1 MIFLNCKLFFLKNVF
16 HLFLFHTF
24 AASNEPSIMEEK
36 LFNKNYLCLCAANFL
51 FFFSFY
57 LLLPV
62 LPFFIIEKYQAGTA
76 MIGTVISCYTL
87 ATLVVRP
94 FSGYMMDTFKRKP
107 LYLSALSLFTAVF
120 VGYPF
125 AATITI
131 LIMVRIAHGLAFGLT
146 SVGGNT
152 LVIDVVPSQHRG
164 EGIGYFG
171 VANNIAMAVG
181 PMVGLFVYEHFSY
194 NAIFLGC
201 MGCSLLAAVFASQI
215 KHRVRP
221 PVKRPPISLD
231 RFILIK
237 GLLAGVSF
245 MLLAFAYGQISNYI
259 ALYAKEMNLSI
270 SSGLF
275 FTVYA
280 IGLIASRLFSGKMV
294 DRGKV
299 TQTIALGLGITV
311 VALFGLGM
319 CHHFNRL
326 GSEVTAIAFLVV
338 ALTCGLGFG
347 AAFPAFNALFINLGT
362 NAQRGTATSTYLTTW
377 DLGLGIGIFSG
388 GMLSEHFSFSTAYL
402 VADAVVL
409 VSLIFFVLVVT
420 PHYQRNKL
428 R

>member
-1 MIFLNCKLFFLKNVF
+1 
-16 HLFLFHTF
+16 
-24 AASNEPSIMEEK
+24 MEEK
-36 LFNKNYLCLCAANFL
+36 LFNKNYLYLCAANFL

-62 LPFFIIEKYQAGTA
+62 LPFFIKEQFHGSNAI
-76 MIGTVISCYTL
+76 IGTVISCYTL

-107 LYLSALSLFTAVF
+107 LYLLALSLFTAIF
-120 VGYPF
+120 CGYPF
-125 AATITI
+125 ATTITM
-131 LIMVRIAHGLAFGLT
+131 LIMIRVVHGLAFGLT

-152 LVIDVVPSQHRG
+152 LVIDVVPSEHRG

-181 PMVGLFVYEHFSY
+181 PMTGLFVYEHLSF
-194 NAIFLGC
+194 NAIFMGC
-201 MGCSLLAAVFASQI
+201 MACSFMAALFASRI
-215 KHRVRP
+215 KTKVRP

-237 GLLAGVSF
+237 GLLAGVAF

-259 ALYAKEMNLSI
+259 ALYAKEMGLTI

-280 IGLIASRLFSGKMV
+280 VGLIVSRLFSGKMV
-294 DRGKV
+294 DRGRV

-311 VALFGLGM
+311 FALLGLGL
-319 CHHFNRL
+319 CHHVNVL
-326 GSEVTAIAFLVV
+326 GTDYTAVAFLLI
-338 ALTCGLGFG
+338 ALCCGLGFG
-347 AAFPAFNALFINLGT
+347 AAFPSFNALFINLGT
-362 NAQRGTATSTYLTTW
+362 NAQRGTATSTYLTSW

-388 GMLSEHFSFSTAYL
+388 GMLAEHFSFSTAYL
-402 VADAVVL
+402 VASAVVL
-409 VSLIFFVLVVT
+409 VSFIFFVLAVA

>member
-1 MIFLNCKLFFLKNVF
+1 
-16 HLFLFHTF
+16 
-24 AASNEPSIMEEK
+24 MEEK

-62 LPFFIIEKYQAGTA
+62 LPFFIIEQFQGSNAV
-76 MIGTVISCYTL
+76 IGTVISCYTL

-107 LYLSALSLFTAVF
+107 LYMLALSLFTAIF
-120 VGYPF
+120 IGYPF
-125 AATITI
+125 AATITM
-131 LIMVRIAHGLAFGLT
+131 LIVIRVAHGLAFGLT

-152 LVIDVVPSQHRG
+152 LVIDVVPSEHRG
-164 EGIGYFG
+164 EGIGYYG

-181 PMVGLFVYEHFSY
+181 PMVGLFVYEHLSF
-194 NAIFLGC
+194 NVIFMGC
-201 MGCSLLAAVFASQI
+201 MACSFLATLFASRIQT
-215 KHRVRP
+215 KVRP
-221 PVKRPPISLD
+221 PVKRPHISLD

-245 MLLAFAYGQISNYI
+245 LMLAFAYGQISNYI
-259 ALYAKEMNLSI
+259 ALYAKEMGLTI

-280 IGLIASRLFSGKMV
+280 VGLIASRLFAGRMV
-294 DRGKV
+294 DKGKV
-299 TQTIALGLGITV
+299 THTIALGLGITV
-311 VALFGLGM
+311 FALLGLGL
-319 CHHFNRL
+319 CHYVNAF
-326 GSEVTAIAFLVV
+326 GSTYTAIAFLLI
-338 ALTCGLGFG
+338 ALCCGLGFG
-347 AAFPAFNALFINLGT
+347 AAFPSFNALFINLGT
-362 NAQRGTATSTYLTTW
+362 NAQRGTATSTYLTSW

-388 GMLSEHFSFSTAYL
+388 GMLAEHFSFATAYL
-402 VADAVVL
+402 VASGSVL
-409 VSLIFFVLVVT
+409 ISLVFFILVVA

>member
-1 MIFLNCKLFFLKNVF
+1 
-16 HLFLFHTF
+16 
-24 AASNEPSIMEEK
+24 MEEK

-62 LPFFIIEKYQAGTA
+62 LPFFIIEQYQAGNA
-76 MIGTVISCYTL
+76 VIGTVISCYTL

-107 LYLSALSLFTAVF
+107 LYLLALSLFTAIF
-120 VGYPF
+120 VGYLF

-131 LIMVRIAHGLAFGLT
+131 LIIVRVVHGLAFGLT

-152 LVIDVVPSQHRG
+152 LVIDVVPSEHRG

-181 PMVGLFVYEHFSY
+181 PMTGLFVYSQFSFD
-194 NAIFLGC
+194 AIFMGC
-201 MGCSLLAAVFASQI
+201 MACSFLAALFASRI
-215 KHRVRP
+215 KTKVRP

-259 ALYAKEMNLSI
+259 ALYAKEMGLTI

-280 IGLIASRLFSGKMV
+280 VGLIVSRLFSGKMV
-294 DRGKV
+294 DKGKV

-311 VALFGLGM
+311 FALLGLGL
-319 CHHFNRL
+319 CHYVNAI
-326 GSEVTAIAFLVV
+326 GSDYTAVAFLLI
-338 ALTCGLGFG
+338 ALCCGLGFG
-347 AAFPAFNALFINLGT
+347 AAFPSFNALFINLGT
-362 NAQRGTATSTYLTTW
+362 HAQRGTATSTYLTTW

-388 GMLSEHFSFSTAYL
+388 GMLAEHFSFSTAYL
-402 VADAVVL
+402 VASASVL
-409 VSLIFFVLVVT
+409 VSLIFFVIVVA
-420 PHYQRNKL
+420 PHYQRNKI
-428 R
+428 RN

>member
-1 MIFLNCKLFFLKNVF
+1 
-16 HLFLFHTF
+16 
-24 AASNEPSIMEEK
+24 MEEK

-62 LPFFIIEKYQAGTA
+62 LPFFIMENFQAGNA
-76 MIGTVISCYTL
+76 VIGTVISCYTL

-107 LYLSALSLFTAVF
+107 LYVLALSIFTAVF
-120 VGYPF
+120 VGYLF
-125 AATITI
+125 AATITL
-131 LIMVRIAHGLAFGLT
+131 LIIIRIVHGFAFGLT

-152 LVIDVVPSQHRG
+152 LVIDVVPSEHRG
-164 EGIGYFG
+164 EGIGYYG
-171 VANNIAMAVG
+171 VANNI
-181 PMVGLFVYEHFSY
+181 
-194 NAIFLGC
+194 IFLGC
-201 MGCSLLAAVFASQI
+201 MACSLLAVLFATQI

-231 RFILIK
+231 RFILLK

-245 MLLAFAYGQISNYI
+245 TLLAFAYGQISNYI
-259 ALYAKEMNLSI
+259 ALYAKEMGLTI

-280 IGLIASRLFSGKMV
+280 VGLIASRLFAGKMV

-299 TQTIALGLGITV
+299 TQTIALGLGIV
-311 VALFGLGM
+311 VLAMFGLGM
-319 CHHFNRL
+319 CHHCNAL
-326 GSEVTAIAFLVV
+326 GTNYTAVAFLLI
-338 ALTCGLGFG
+338 ALCCGLGFG
-347 AAFPAFNALFINLGT
+347 AAFPSFNALFINLGT

-388 GMLSEHFSFSTAYL
+388 GMLAEHFSFSTAYL
-402 VADAVVL
+402 VASASVL
-409 VSLIFFVLVVT
+409 VSLVFFIIIVA

>member
-1 MIFLNCKLFFLKNVF
+1 
-16 HLFLFHTF
+16 
-24 AASNEPSIMEEK
+24 MEEK
-36 LFNKNYLCLCAANFL
+36 LFNKNYLCLCASNFL

-62 LPFFIIEKYQAGTA
+62 LPFFIIEQFHGSKAI
-76 MIGTVISCYTL
+76 IGTVISCYTL

-107 LYLSALSLFTAVF
+107 LYLLALSLFTAIF
-120 VGYPF
+120 CGYPF
-125 AATITI
+125 ATTITMLI
-131 LIMVRIAHGLAFGLT
+131 LIRVAHGLAFGLT

-152 LVIDVVPSQHRG
+152 LVIDVVPSEHRG

-181 PMVGLFVYEHFSY
+181 PMTGLFVYEHLSF
-194 NAIFLGC
+194 NAIFMGC
-201 MGCSLLAAVFASQI
+201 MVCSFLAALFASRI
-215 KHRVRP
+215 KTKVRP

-245 MLLAFAYGQISNYI
+245 LLLAFAYGQISNYI
-259 ALYAKEMNLSI
+259 ALYAQEMGLTI

-280 IGLIASRLFSGKMV
+280 VGLIVSRLFAGKMV
-294 DRGKV
+294 DRDRV

-311 VALFGLGM
+311 FALLGLGL
-319 CHHFNRL
+319 CHYANAL
-326 GSEVTAIAFLVV
+326 GTDYTAVAFLLI
-338 ALTCGLGFG
+338 ALCCGLGFG
-347 AAFPAFNALFINLGT
+347 AAFPSFNALFINLGT
-362 NAQRGTATSTYLTTW
+362 NAQRGTATSTYLTSW

-388 GMLSEHFSFSTAYL
+388 GMLAEHFSFSTAYL
-402 VADAVVL
+402 VASAVVL
-409 VSLIFFVLVVT
+409 VSFIFFVLAVA
-420 PHYQRNKL
+420 PHYQRNKV

>member
-1 MIFLNCKLFFLKNVF
+1 MKIFL
-16 HLFLFHTF
+16 
-24 AASNEPSIMEEK
+24 SNGFRGYSCRFILYFCAPKIELETMEEK
-36 LFNKNYLCLCAANFL
+36 LFNKNYLRLCAANFL

-62 LPFFIIEKYQAGTA
+62 LPFFIMERFEAGNTL
-76 MIGTVISCYTL
+76 IGTVISCYTL

-107 LYLSALSLFTAVF
+107 LYLLALCIFTAVF
-120 VGYPF
+120 VGYLF

-131 LIMVRIAHGLAFGLT
+131 LIIVRIVHGLAFGLT

-181 PMVGLFVYEHFSY
+181 PMTGLLLHERFNNFTV
-194 NAIFLGC
+194 IFIGC
-201 MGCSLLAAVFASQI
+201 MACSLLAALFAFGI
-215 KHRVRP
+215 ETKVRP

-237 GLLAGVSF
+237 GLFAGVSF

-259 ALYAKEMNLSI
+259 ALYAKEMNLNV

-280 IGLIASRLFSGKMV
+280 VGLIVSRLYSGKMV
-294 DRGKV
+294 DKGKV

-311 VALFGLGM
+311 LALFGLGM
-319 CHHFNRL
+319 CHHFNKL
-326 GSEVTAIAFLVV
+326 GPTHTVAAFLVI
-338 ALTCGLGFG
+338 ALCCGLGFG
-347 AAFPAFNALFINLGT
+347 TSFPAFNALFINLGT

-388 GMLSEHFSFSTAYL
+388 GLLSERFSFSTAYL
-402 VADAVVL
+402 VADLVVL
-409 VSLIFFVLVVT
+409 VSLIFFVFVVA
-420 PHYQRNKL
+420 PHYQRHKL

>member
-1 MIFLNCKLFFLKNVF
+1 
-16 HLFLFHTF
+16 
-24 AASNEPSIMEEK
+24 MEEK

-62 LPFFIIEKYQAGTA
+62 LPFFIIEQFHGSNAI
-76 MIGTVISCYTL
+76 IGTVISCYTL

-107 LYLSALSLFTAVF
+107 LYLLALALFTAVF
-120 VGYPF
+120 CGYPF
-125 AATITI
+125 ATTITM
-131 LIMVRIAHGLAFGLT
+131 LIAIRVVHGLAFGLT

-152 LVIDVVPSQHRG
+152 LVIDVVPSEHRG

-181 PMVGLFVYEHFSY
+181 PMVGLFVYEHLSF
-194 NAIFLGC
+194 NDIFLGC
-201 MGCSLLAAVFASQI
+201 MACSFLAAVFASRI
-215 KHRVRP
+215 KTKVRP

-245 MLLAFAYGQISNYI
+245 TLLAFAYGQISNYI
-259 ALYAKEMNLSI
+259 ALYAKEMKLTI

-280 IGLIASRLFSGKMV
+280 VGLIASRLVAGKRI
-294 DRGKV
+294 DQGKV

-311 VALFGLGM
+311 FALLGLGL
-319 CHHFNRL
+319 CHYLNAI
-326 GSEVTAIAFLVV
+326 GSTYTAVAFLLI
-338 ALTCGLGFG
+338 ALCCGFGFG
-347 AAFPAFNALFINLGT
+347 AAFPSFNALFINLGT

-388 GMLSEHFSFSTAYL
+388 GMLAEHFSFATAYL
-402 VADAVVL
+402 VASGSVL
-409 VSLIFFVLVVT
+409 ISLIFFVLVVT
-420 PHYQRNKL
+420 PHYQRNKI

>member
-1 MIFLNCKLFFLKNVF
+1 
-16 HLFLFHTF
+16 
-24 AASNEPSIMEEK
+24 MEEK

-62 LPFFIIEKYQAGTA
+62 LPFFIMEKFQAGNA
-76 MIGTVISCYTL
+76 VIGTVISCYTL

-107 LYLSALSLFTAVF
+107 LYLLALSIFTAVF
-120 VGYPF
+120 VGYLF

-131 LIMVRIAHGLAFGLT
+131 LIIIRIVHGLAFGLT

-152 LVIDVVPSQHRG
+152 LVIDVVPSEHRG

-181 PMVGLFVYEHFSY
+181 PMTGLFVYEHFSF
-194 NAIFLGC
+194 NAIFMGC
-201 MGCSLLAAVFASQI
+201 MACSLLAALFASRIQT
-215 KHRVRP
+215 RVRP

-245 MLLAFAYGQISNYI
+245 TLLAFAYGQISNYI
-259 ALYAKEMNLSI
+259 ALYAKDMGLTI

-280 IGLIASRLFSGKMV
+280 VGLIVSRLFSGKMV
-294 DRGKV
+294 DKGKV
-299 TQTIALGLGITV
+299 TQTIALGLTITV
-311 VALFGLGM
+311 LALFGLGM
-319 CHHFNRL
+319 CHHCNAL
-326 GSEVTAIAFLVV
+326 GTNYTAVAFLLI
-338 ALTCGLGFG
+338 ALCCGLGFG
-347 AAFPAFNALFINLGT
+347 LWRGFSSLQCLVHQPGYPCSAWHGHIHLPHHLGFGSRHRHLLRRYVGGAFLVLGSLL
-362 NAQRGTATSTYLTTW
+362 G
-377 DLGLGIGIFSG
+377 GLGFGVGVTCLFCCRCDAA
-388 GMLSEHFSFSTAYL
+388 LS
-402 VADAVVL
+402 
-409 VSLIFFVLVVT
+409 
-420 PHYQRNKL
+420 KK
-428 R
+428 

>member
-1 MIFLNCKLFFLKNVF
+1 
-16 HLFLFHTF
+16 
-24 AASNEPSIMEEK
+24 MEEK

-62 LPFFIIEKYQAGTA
+62 LPFFIMDQYQAGNA
-76 MIGTVISCYTL
+76 VIGTVISCYTL

-107 LYLSALSLFTAVF
+107 LYLLALSIFTAIF
-120 VGYPF
+120 CGYPF
-125 AATITI
+125 ATTITI
-131 LIMVRIAHGLAFGLT
+131 LIIVRVVHGLAFGLT

-152 LVIDVVPSQHRG
+152 LVIDVVPSEHRG

-181 PMVGLFVYEHFSY
+181 PMTGLFVYEHFSY
-194 NAIFLGC
+194 NAIFFGC
-201 MGCSLLAAVFASQI
+201 MACSLLAALFASRI
-215 KHRVRP
+215 ETKVRP

-231 RFILIK
+231 RFILLK

-245 MLLAFAYGQISNYI
+245 LLLAFAYGQISNYI
-259 ALYAKEMNLSI
+259 ALYAKEMGLTI

-280 IGLIASRLFSGKMV
+280 VGLIVSRLFAGRMV

-299 TQTIALGLGITV
+299 TQTIVLGLGITV
-311 VALFGLGM
+311 LALFGLGM

-326 GSEVTAIAFLVV
+326 GGTYTAVAFLVV
-338 ALTCGLGFG
+338 ALCCGLGFG
-347 AAFPAFNALFINLGT
+347 ASFPSFNTLFINLGT
-362 NAQRGTATSTYLTTW
+362 NAQRGTATSTYLTSW

-402 VADAVVL
+402 VADVVVL
-409 VSLIFFVLVVT
+409 LSLIFFVLVVA

>member
-1 MIFLNCKLFFLKNVF
+1 MWV
-16 HLFLFHTF
+16 
-24 AASNEPSIMEEK
+24 MEEK

-62 LPFFIIEKYQAGTA
+62 LPFFIIEHFQGSKAV
-76 MIGTVISCYTL
+76 IGTVISCYTL

-107 LYLSALSLFTAVF
+107 LYLFALSLFTAIF
-120 VGYPF
+120 CGYPF
-125 AATITI
+125 ASTITL
-131 LIMVRIAHGLAFGLT
+131 LIVIRVAHGLAFGLT

-152 LVIDVVPSQHRG
+152 LVIDVVPSEHRG
-164 EGIGYFG
+164 EGIGYYG

-181 PMVGLFVYEHFSY
+181 PMVGLFVYEHLSF
-194 NAIFLGC
+194 NAIFMGC
-201 MGCSLLAAVFASQI
+201 MGCSFLAALFASRI
-215 KHRVRP
+215 HTKVRP
-221 PVKRPPISLD
+221 PVKRPPLSLD

-237 GLLAGVSF
+237 GLLAGISF

-259 ALYAKEMNLSI
+259 ALYAKEMALSI

-280 IGLIASRLFSGKMV
+280 VGLIVSRLFAGRMV
-294 DRGKV
+294 DKGKV
-299 TQTIALGLGITV
+299 THTIALGLGITV
-311 VALFGLGM
+311 VALLGLGL
-319 CHHFNRL
+319 CHYVNSW
-326 GSEVTAIAFLVV
+326 GSTYTAVAFLLI
-338 ALTCGLGFG
+338 ALCCGLGFG
-347 AAFPAFNALFINLGT
+347 AAFPSFNALFINLAT
-362 NAQRGTATSTYLTTW
+362 NAQRGTATSTYLTSW

-388 GMLSEHFSFSTAYL
+388 GMLAEHFSFATAYL
-402 VADAVVL
+402 VASASVL
-409 VSLIFFVLVVT
+409 VSLVFFILVVT

>member
-1 MIFLNCKLFFLKNVF
+1 
-16 HLFLFHTF
+16 
-24 AASNEPSIMEEK
+24 MEEK

-62 LPFFIIEKYQAGTA
+62 LPFFIIDHYQAGNSV
-76 MIGTVISCYTL
+76 IGTVISCYTL

-107 LYLSALSLFTAVF
+107 LYLLALSLFTAVF
-120 VGYPF
+120 VGYLF

-131 LIMVRIAHGLAFGLT
+131 LIIVRVVHGFAFGLT

-152 LVIDVVPSQHRG
+152 LVIDVVPSEHRG

-181 PMVGLFVYEHFSY
+181 PMTGLFVYEHFSF
-194 NAIFLGC
+194 NVIFMGC
-201 MGCSLLAAVFASQI
+201 MACSLMAALFASRI
-215 KHRVRP
+215 HTRVRP

-237 GLLAGVSF
+237 GLLAGVAF

-259 ALYAKEMNLSI
+259 ALYAKEMNLTI

-280 IGLIASRLFSGKMV
+280 VGLIISRLFAGKMV

-311 VALFGLGM
+311 FALLGLGL
-319 CHHFNRL
+319 CHYLNAI
-326 GSEVTAIAFLVV
+326 GTTYTAVAFLLI
-338 ALTCGLGFG
+338 ALCCGLGFG
-347 AAFPAFNALFINLGT
+347 AAFPSFNALFINLGT
-362 NAQRGTATSTYLTTW
+362 NAQRGTATSTYLTSW

-388 GMLSEHFSFSTAYL
+388 GMLVEHFSFSTAYL
-402 VADAVVL
+402 VASAVVL
-409 VSLIFFVLVVT
+409 VSFVFFVVAVV
-420 PHYQRNKL
+420 PHYQRNKV

>member
-1 MIFLNCKLFFLKNVF
+1 MKFFLRNDIK
-16 HLFLFHTF
+16 
-24 AASNEPSIMEEK
+24 SEPCRFIPYFCAPKMEFETMEEK

-62 LPFFIIEKYQAGTA
+62 LPFFIMERFEAGNTL
-76 MIGTVISCYTL
+76 IGTVISCYTL

-107 LYLSALSLFTAVF
+107 LYLLALCIFTAVF
-120 VGYPF
+120 VGYLF

-131 LIMVRIAHGLAFGLT
+131 LIIVRIMHGLAFGLT

-181 PMVGLFVYEHFSY
+181 PMTGLMLHERY
-194 NAIFLGC
+194 NNFTVIFIGC
-201 MGCSLLAAVFASQI
+201 MACSLLAALFASRIQT
-215 KHRVRP
+215 KVRP

-237 GLLAGVSF
+237 GLFAGVSF
-245 MLLAFAYGQISNYI
+245 ILLAFAYGQISNYI
-259 ALYAKEMNLSI
+259 ALYAKEMSLNI

-280 IGLIASRLFSGKMV
+280 VGLIASRLFSGKMV
-294 DRGKV
+294 DKGKV
-299 TQTIALGLGITV
+299 TQTIALGLGMTV
-311 VALFGLGM
+311 LALFGLGM
-319 CHHFNRL
+319 CHHFNKL
-326 GSEVTAIAFLVV
+326 GPNYTVVAFLVV
-338 ALTCGLGFG
+338 ALCCGLGFG
-347 AAFPAFNALFINLGT
+347 TSFPAFNALFINLGT

-388 GMLSEHFSFSTAYL
+388 GLLSERFSFSTAYL

-409 VSLIFFVLVVT
+409 VSLIFFVVVVT

>member
-1 MIFLNCKLFFLKNVF
+1 
-16 HLFLFHTF
+16 
-24 AASNEPSIMEEK
+24 MEEK

-62 LPFFIIEKYQAGTA
+62 LPFFIIEHFQGSKAV
-76 MIGTVISCYTL
+76 IGTVISCYTL

-107 LYLSALSLFTAVF
+107 LYLFALSLFTAIF
-120 VGYPF
+120 CGYPF
-125 AATITI
+125 ASTITL
-131 LIMVRIAHGLAFGLT
+131 LIVIRVAHGLAFGLT

-152 LVIDVVPSQHRG
+152 LVIDVVPSEHRG
-164 EGIGYFG
+164 EGIGYYG

-181 PMVGLFVYEHFSY
+181 PMVGLFVYEHLSF

-201 MGCSLLAAVFASQI
+201 MGCSFLAALFASRI
-215 KHRVRP
+215 HTKVRP
-221 PVKRPPISLD
+221 PVKRPPLSLD

-237 GLLAGVSF
+237 GLLAGISF

-259 ALYAKEMNLSI
+259 ALYAKEMELSI

-280 IGLIASRLFSGKMV
+280 VGLIVSRLFAGRMV
-294 DRGKV
+294 DKGKV
-299 TQTIALGLGITV
+299 THTIALGLGITV
-311 VALFGLGM
+311 VALLGLGL
-319 CHHFNRL
+319 CHYVNIW
-326 GSEVTAIAFLVV
+326 GSTYTAVAFLLI
-338 ALTCGLGFG
+338 ALCCGLGFG
-347 AAFPAFNALFINLGT
+347 AAFPSFNALFINLAT
-362 NAQRGTATSTYLTTW
+362 NAQRGTATSTYLTSW

-388 GMLSEHFSFSTAYL
+388 GMLAEHFSFATAYL
-402 VADAVVL
+402 VASASVL
-409 VSLIFFVLVVT
+409 VSLVFFILVVT

>member
-1 MIFLNCKLFFLKNVF
+1 M
-16 HLFLFHTF
+16 
-24 AASNEPSIMEEK
+24 
-36 LFNKNYLCLCAANFL
+36 FNKNYLCLCAANFL

-62 LPFFIIEKYQAGTA
+62 LPFFIIENFQAGNA
-76 MIGTVISCYTL
+76 VIGTVISCYTL

-107 LYLSALSLFTAVF
+107 LYLLALLLFTVVF
-120 VGYPF
+120 CGYPF
-125 AATITI
+125 ATTITMLI
-131 LIMVRIAHGLAFGLT
+131 LIRVAHGLAFGLT

-152 LVIDVVPSQHRG
+152 LVIDVVPSEHRG
-164 EGIGYFG
+164 EGIGYYG

-181 PMVGLFVYEHFSY
+181 PMTGLFLYEHLSF
-194 NAIFLGC
+194 NAIFMCC
-201 MGCSLLAAVFASQI
+201 MGCSFLAALFASRI
-215 KHRVRP
+215 HTKVRP
-221 PVKRPPISLD
+221 PVKRPPISFD

-237 GLLAGVSF
+237 GLLAGISF

-259 ALYAKEMNLSI
+259 ALYAKEMGLTI

-280 IGLIASRLFSGKMV
+280 VGLIASRLFAGKMV

-299 TQTIALGLGITV
+299 TQTIALGLAISV
-311 VALFGLGM
+311 LALLGLGL
-319 CHHFNRL
+319 CHYANAL
-326 GSEVTAIAFLVV
+326 GSGYTAVAFLLI
-338 ALTCGLGFG
+338 ALCCGLGFG
-347 AAFPAFNALFINLGT
+347 AAFPSFNALFINLGT
-362 NAQRGTATSTYLTTW
+362 NAQRGTATSTYLTSW

-402 VADAVVL
+402 VASAMVL
-409 VSLIFFVLVVT
+409 VSFVFFVLVVA
-420 PHYQRNKL
+420 PHYQRNKV

>member
-1 MIFLNCKLFFLKNVF
+1 
-16 HLFLFHTF
+16 
-24 AASNEPSIMEEK
+24 MEEK

-62 LPFFIIEKYQAGTA
+62 LPFFIIEKFQAGNA
-76 MIGTVISCYTL
+76 LIGTVISCYTL
-87 ATLVVRP
+87 ATLFVRP
-94 FSGYMMDTFKRKP
+94 FSGYMMDAFKRKP
-107 LYLSALSLFTAVF
+107 LYLLALSIFTAVF
-120 VGYPF
+120 AGYLF

-131 LIMVRIAHGLAFGLT
+131 LIIIRIVHGLAFGLT

-152 LVIDVVPSQHRG
+152 LVIDVVPSEHRG

-181 PMVGLFVYEHFSY
+181 PMTGLFVYERFSF

-201 MGCSLLAAVFASQI
+201 MACSLLASFFASRI
-215 KHRVRP
+215 HAKVRP

-237 GLLAGVSF
+237 GLWAGVSF

-259 ALYAKEMNLSI
+259 ALYAKEMGLAI

-280 IGLIASRLFSGKMV
+280 VGLIVSRLFAGKKI
-294 DRGKV
+294 DQDKV
-299 TQTIALGLGITV
+299 TQTIVMGLGITV
-311 VALFGLGM
+311 LALLGLGL
-319 CHHFNRL
+319 CHHINTF
-326 GSEVTAIAFLVV
+326 GASYTAAVFLLIALC
-338 ALTCGLGFG
+338 CGLGFG
-347 AAFPAFNALFINLGT
+347 AAFPSFNALFINLGT
-362 NAQRGTATSTYLTTW
+362 HAQRGTATSTYLTSW

-388 GMLSEHFSFSTAYL
+388 GLLAEHFSFATAYL
-402 VADAVVL
+402 VASGSVL
-409 VSLIFFVLVVT
+409 VSLVFFVIVVT
-420 PHYQRNKL
+420 PHYQRNKIS
-428 R
+428 

>member
-1 MIFLNCKLFFLKNVF
+1 
-16 HLFLFHTF
+16 
-24 AASNEPSIMEEK
+24 MEEK

-62 LPFFIIEKYQAGTA
+62 LPFFIMEQFQAGNA
-76 MIGTVISCYTL
+76 VIGMVISCYTL

-107 LYLSALSLFTAVF
+107 LYLLALSIFTAVF

-125 AATITI
+125 ASTITLLI
-131 LIMVRIAHGLAFGLT
+131 LIRIVHGLAFGLT

-152 LVIDVVPSQHRG
+152 LVIDVVPSEHRG

-181 PMVGLFVYEHFSY
+181 PMTGLFVYEHLSF

-201 MGCSLLAAVFASQI
+201 MGCSFLAALFASRI
-215 KHRVRP
+215 HTRVRP

-231 RFILIK
+231 RFILVK
-237 GLLAGVSF
+237 GLLAGISF
-245 MLLAFAYGQISNYI
+245 TLLAFAYGQISNYI
-259 ALYAKEMNLSI
+259 ALYAKEMGLSI

-280 IGLIASRLFSGKMV
+280 VGLIASRLFAGKRV
-294 DRGKV
+294 DQGKV

-311 VALFGLGM
+311 VALLGLGL
-319 CHHFNRL
+319 CHYVNAWGPAWTAVVFL
-326 GSEVTAIAFLVV
+326 LIAIA
-338 ALTCGLGFG
+338 CGLGFG
-347 AAFPAFNALFINLGT
+347 AAFPSFNALFINLGT

-388 GMLSEHFSFSTAYL
+388 GMLAEHFSFATAYL
-402 VADAVVL
+402 VASASVL
-409 VSLIFFVLVVT
+409 VSLIFFIIVVA
-420 PHYQRNKL
+420 PHYQRNKV

>member
-1 MIFLNCKLFFLKNVF
+1 
-16 HLFLFHTF
+16 
-24 AASNEPSIMEEK
+24 MEEK

-62 LPFFIIEKYQAGTA
+62 LPFFIQQNFQANNSVVGA
-76 MIGTVISCYTL
+76 VISCYTL
-87 ATLVVRP
+87 ATLCVRP
-94 FSGYMMDTFKRKP
+94 FSGYMMDAFKRKP
-107 LYLSALSLFTAVF
+107 VYLLALSVFTAVF
-120 VGYPF
+120 CGYLF
-125 AATITI
+125 AGTITI
-131 LIMVRIAHGLAFGLT
+131 LIIVRILHGLSFGLT

-152 LVIDVVPSQHRG
+152 LVIDVVPSAKRG

-181 PMVGLFVYEHFSY
+181 PMVGLFVYEKYSF
-194 NAIFLGC
+194 NVIFIGC
-201 MGCSLLAAVFASQI
+201 MACSALAAFFASRIQT
-215 KHRVRP
+215 KFRP
-221 PVKRPPISLD
+221 PLKRPPLSLD

-259 ALYAKEMNLSI
+259 ALYAKEMNLAI

-280 IGLIASRLFSGKMV
+280 VGLIASRLFAGRMV

-299 TQTIALGLGITV
+299 TQTTALGLAIVV
-311 VALFGLGM
+311 VAMFGLAM
-319 CHHFNRL
+319 CHRFCAL
-326 GSEVTAIAFLVV
+326 GQHATTVAFLVI
-338 ALTCGLGFG
+338 ALCCGAGFG
-347 AAFPAFNALFINLGT
+347 TSFPAFNTLFINMAP
-362 NAQRGTATSTYLTTW
+362 NSQRGTATSTYLTTW

-388 GMLSEHFSFSTAYL
+388 GAISEHFSFSAAYF
-402 VADAVVL
+402 VADGAVL
-409 VSLIFFVLVVT
+409 LSLLFFVFVVA
-420 PHYQRNKL
+420 PHYQKNKV

>member
-1 MIFLNCKLFFLKNVF
+1 MNIFLGKGIMGRPCRFIPYFCNPKMEFE
-16 HLFLFHTF
+16 T
-24 AASNEPSIMEEK
+24 MEEK
-36 LFNKNYLCLCAANFL
+36 LFNKNYLRLCAANFL

-62 LPFFIIEKYQAGTA
+62 LPFFIMERFEAGNTL
-76 MIGTVISCYTL
+76 IGMVISCYTL

-94 FSGYMMDTFKRKP
+94 FSGYMMDAFKRKP
-107 LYLSALSLFTAVF
+107 LYLLALCIFTAVF
-120 VGYPF
+120 VGYLF
-125 AATITI
+125 AFTIAI
-131 LIMVRIAHGLAFGLT
+131 LIIVRIVHGLAFGLT

-181 PMVGLFVYEHFSY
+181 PMTGLLLHERFNNFIV
-194 NAIFLGC
+194 IFIGC
-201 MGCSLLAAVFASQI
+201 MACSLLAALFASGI
-215 KHRVRP
+215 ETKVRP

-237 GLLAGVSF
+237 GLFAGVSF

-259 ALYAKEMNLSI
+259 ALYAKEMSLNI

-280 IGLIASRLFSGKMV
+280 VGLIASRLYSGKMV
-294 DRGKV
+294 DKGKV

-311 VALFGLGM
+311 LALFGLGM
-319 CHHFNRL
+319 CHKFNAF
-326 GSEVTAIAFLVV
+326 GPEATVVAFLVI
-338 ALTCGLGFG
+338 ALCCGLGFG
-347 AAFPAFNALFINLGT
+347 TSFPAFNALFINLGT
-362 NAQRGTATSTYLTTW
+362 NAQRGTATSTYITPW
-377 DLGLGIGIFSG
+377 DLGLGIGKFSG
-388 GMLSEHFSFSTAYL
+388 GLLSERFSFSTAYL
-402 VADAVVL
+402 VADMVVL
-409 VSLIFFVLVVT
+409 VSLIFFVLVVA
-420 PHYQRNKL
+420 PHYQRHKL

>member
-1 MIFLNCKLFFLKNVF
+1 
-16 HLFLFHTF
+16 
-24 AASNEPSIMEEK
+24 MEEK

-62 LPFFIIEKYQAGTA
+62 LPFFIIEQFQGSNAI
-76 MIGTVISCYTL
+76 IGTVISCYTL

-94 FSGYMMDTFKRKP
+94 FSGYMMDAFKRKP
-107 LYLSALSLFTAVF
+107 LYLLALSLFTAVF
-120 VGYPF
+120 CGYPF
-125 AATITI
+125 ATTITM
-131 LIMVRIAHGLAFGLT
+131 LIVIRIVHGLAFGLT

-152 LVIDVVPSQHRG
+152 LVIDVVPSEHRG

-181 PMVGLFVYEHFSY
+181 PMVGLFVYEHLSF

-201 MGCSLLAAVFASQI
+201 MACSFLAAVFASQI
-215 KHRVRP
+215 KTKVRP

-245 MLLAFAYGQISNYI
+245 TLLAFAYGQISNYI
-259 ALYAKEMNLSI
+259 ALYAKEMSLTI

-280 IGLIASRLFSGKMV
+280 VGLIASRLFAGKRI
-294 DRGKV
+294 DQGKV

-311 VALFGLGM
+311 FALLGLGL
-319 CHHFNRL
+319 CHYVNAI
-326 GSEVTAIAFLVV
+326 GPVYTAVAFLLI
-338 ALTCGLGFG
+338 ALCCGLGFG
-347 AAFPAFNALFINLGT
+347 AAFPSFNALFINLGT

-388 GMLSEHFSFSTAYL
+388 GMLAEHFSFSTAYL
-402 VADAVVL
+402 VASGSVL
-409 VSLIFFVLVVT
+409 VSLIFFIFVVS
-420 PHYQRNKL
+420 PHYQRNKT

>member
-1 MIFLNCKLFFLKNVF
+1 
-16 HLFLFHTF
+16 
-24 AASNEPSIMEEK
+24 MEEK

-62 LPFFIIEKYQAGTA
+62 LPFFIIEKYHTGNA

-107 LYLSALSLFTAVF
+107 LYLLALSIFTAVF
-120 VGYPF
+120 VGYLF

-131 LIMVRIAHGLAFGLT
+131 LIMVRIVHGFAFGLT

-152 LVIDVVPSQHRG
+152 LVIDVVPSEHRG
-164 EGIGYFG
+164 EGIGYYG

-181 PMVGLFVYEHFSY
+181 PMTGLFVYERFSF

-201 MGCSLLAAVFASQI
+201 MACSLCAAMFASRIQT
-215 KHRVRP
+215 RVRP

-259 ALYAKEMNLSI
+259 ALYAKDMGLAI

-280 IGLIASRLFSGKMV
+280 VGLIASRLFAGKMV
-294 DRGKV
+294 DKGKV

-311 VALFGLGM
+311 LALLGLGL
-319 CHHFNRL
+319 CYRFNAL
-326 GSEVTAIAFLVV
+326 GTDYTAVAFLMI
-338 ALTCGLGFG
+338 ALCCGLGFG
-347 AAFPAFNALFINLGT
+347 AAFPAFNALFINLAT
-362 NAQRGTATSTYLTTW
+362 NAQRGTATSTYLTSW

-409 VSLIFFVLVVT
+409 VSLVFFVVVVT

>member
-1 MIFLNCKLFFLKNVF
+1 
-16 HLFLFHTF
+16 
-24 AASNEPSIMEEK
+24 MEEK

-62 LPFFIIEKYQAGTA
+62 LPFFIMEKYQAGNA
-76 MIGTVISCYTL
+76 VIGTVISCYTL

-107 LYLSALSLFTAVF
+107 LYLLALSIFTAVF
-120 VGYPF
+120 VGYLF

-131 LIMVRIAHGLAFGLT
+131 LIIVRIVHGLAFGLT

-152 LVIDVVPSQHRG
+152 LVIDVVPSEHRG
-164 EGIGYFG
+164 EGIGYYG

-181 PMVGLFVYEHFSY
+181 PMTGLFVYEHFSF

-201 MGCSLLAAVFASQI
+201 MGCSLLAALFASRIQT
-215 KHRVRP
+215 RVRP

-245 MLLAFAYGQISNYI
+245 TLLAFAYGQISNYI
-259 ALYAKEMNLSI
+259 ALYAKEM
-270 SSGLF
+270 GLTIF
-275 FTVYA
+275 A
-280 IGLIASRLFSGKMV
+280 GKMV
-294 DRGKV
+294 DKGKV
-299 TQTIALGLGITV
+299 TQTIALGLGIV
-311 VALFGLGM
+311 VLAMFGLGM
-319 CHHFNRL
+319 CHHCNAL
-326 GSEVTAIAFLVV
+326 GTDYTAVAFLLI
-338 ALTCGLGFG
+338 ALCCGLGFG
-347 AAFPAFNALFINLGT
+347 AAFPSFNALFINLGT

-388 GMLSEHFSFSTAYL
+388 GMMAEHFSFSAAYL
-402 VADAVVL
+402 VASASVL
-409 VSLIFFVLVVT
+409 VSLIFFIIVVT

>member
-1 MIFLNCKLFFLKNVF
+1 
-16 HLFLFHTF
+16 
-24 AASNEPSIMEEK
+24 MEEK

-62 LPFFIIEKYQAGTA
+62 LPFFIIEHFQGSKAV
-76 MIGTVISCYTL
+76 IGTVISCYTL

-107 LYLSALSLFTAVF
+107 LYLFALLLFTAIF
-120 VGYPF
+120 CGYPF
-125 AATITI
+125 ASTITL
-131 LIMVRIAHGLAFGLT
+131 LIVIRVAHGLAFGLT

-152 LVIDVVPSQHRG
+152 LVIDVVPSEHRG
-164 EGIGYFG
+164 EGIGYYG

-181 PMVGLFVYEHFSY
+181 PMVGLFVYEHLSF
-194 NAIFLGC
+194 NAIFMGC
-201 MGCSLLAAVFASQI
+201 MGCSFLAALFASRIQT
-215 KHRVRP
+215 KVRP
-221 PVKRPPISLD
+221 PVKRPPLSLD

-237 GLLAGVSF
+237 GLLAGISF

-259 ALYAKEMNLSI
+259 ALYAKEMALSI

-280 IGLIASRLFSGKMV
+280 VGLIVSRLFAGRMV
-294 DRGKV
+294 DKGKV
-299 TQTIALGLGITV
+299 THTIALGLGITV
-311 VALFGLGM
+311 VALLGLGL
-319 CHHFNRL
+319 CHYVNIW
-326 GSEVTAIAFLVV
+326 GSTYTAVAFLLI
-338 ALTCGLGFG
+338 ALCCGLGFG
-347 AAFPAFNALFINLGT
+347 AAFPSFNALFINLAT
-362 NAQRGTATSTYLTTW
+362 NAQRGTATSTYLTSW

-388 GMLSEHFSFSTAYL
+388 GMLAEHFSFATAYL
-402 VADAVVL
+402 VASASVL
-409 VSLIFFVLVVT
+409 VSLVFFILVVT

>member
-1 MIFLNCKLFFLKNVF
+1 
-16 HLFLFHTF
+16 
-24 AASNEPSIMEEK
+24 MEEM

-62 LPFFIIEKYQAGTA
+62 LPFFIIDQYHAGNA
-76 MIGTVISCYTL
+76 VIGTVISCYTL

-107 LYLSALSLFTAVF
+107 LYLLALCLFTAIF
-120 VGYPF
+120 CGYPF
-125 AATITI
+125 ASTVTI
-131 LIMVRIAHGLAFGLT
+131 LTIVRVVHGLAFGLT

-152 LVIDVVPSQHRG
+152 LVIDVVPSEHRG

-181 PMVGLFVYEHFSY
+181 PMTGLFVYEHFSY
-194 NAIFLGC
+194 NVIFMGC
-201 MGCSLLAAVFASQI
+201 MACSLLAALFASRIQT
-215 KHRVRP
+215 KVRP

-231 RFILIK
+231 RFVLVK
-237 GLLAGVSF
+237 GLLAGLSF
-245 MLLAFAYGQISNYI
+245 LMLAFAYGQISNYI
-259 ALYAKEMNLSI
+259 ALYAKEMELSI

-280 IGLIASRLFSGKMV
+280 VGLIVSRLFAGKMV

-299 TQTIALGLGITV
+299 TQTITLGLGITV
-311 VALFGLGM
+311 LALFGLGM
-319 CHHFNRL
+319 CHHFNRW
-326 GSEVTAIAFLVV
+326 GSDVTAVAFLAV
-338 ALTCGLGFG
+338 AMCCGLGFG
-347 AAFPAFNALFINLGT
+347 AAFPSFNALFINLGT
-362 NAQRGTATSTYLTTW
+362 NAQRGTATSTYLTSW

-388 GMLSEHFSFSTAYL
+388 GMLSQHFSFSAAYL
-402 VADAVVL
+402 VADIVVL
-409 VSLIFFVLVVT
+409 LSLIFFVLVVA
-420 PHYQRNKL
+420 PHYHRHKI

>member
-1 MIFLNCKLFFLKNVF
+1 
-16 HLFLFHTF
+16 
-24 AASNEPSIMEEK
+24 MEEK

-62 LPFFIIEKYQAGTA
+62 LPFFIKEKFQVGNSVVGA
-76 MIGTVISCYTL
+76 VISCYTL

-107 LYLSALSLFTAVF
+107 LYLLALSIFTAVF
-120 VGYPF
+120 GGYLF
-125 AATITI
+125 AATITL
-131 LIMVRIAHGLAFGLT
+131 LIVVRIVHGLAFGLS

-152 LVIDVVPSQHRG
+152 LVIDVVPSEHRG

-181 PMVGLFVYEHFSY
+181 PMTGLFVYEHFSF

-201 MGCSLLAAVFASQI
+201 MVCSLLAALFASRIQTT
-215 KHRVRP
+215 VRP

-231 RFILIK
+231 RFVLIK
-237 GLLAGVSF
+237 GLMAGVSLT
-245 MLLAFAYGQISNYI
+245 LLAFAYGQISNYI
-259 ALYAKEMNLSI
+259 AFYANEMNLSI

-280 IGLIASRLFSGKMV
+280 VGLIASRMFAGKMV

-299 TQTIALGLGITV
+299 TRTITLGLAIVV
-311 VALFGLGM
+311 VAMFGLGM
-319 CHHFNRL
+319 CHHFNKL
-326 GSEVTAIAFLVV
+326 GGGYAAAAFLTI
-338 ALTCGLGFG
+338 ALCCGLGFG
-347 AAFPAFNALFINLGT
+347 AAFPAFNALFVNLGT

-388 GMLSEHFSFSTAYL
+388 GMLSELFSFSMAYL
-402 VADAVVL
+402 VADVMVL
-409 VSLIFFVLVVT
+409 ISLVFFVTAVT

>member
-1 MIFLNCKLFFLKNVF
+1 
-16 HLFLFHTF
+16 
-24 AASNEPSIMEEK
+24 MEEK

-62 LPFFIIEKYQAGTA
+62 LPFFIIEQFHGSNAI
-76 MIGTVISCYTL
+76 IGTVISCYTL

-107 LYLSALSLFTAVF
+107 LYLMALALFTAVF
-120 VGYPF
+120 CGYPF
-125 AATITI
+125 ATTITM
-131 LIMVRIAHGLAFGLT
+131 LIIIRVVHGLAFGLT

-152 LVIDVVPSQHRG
+152 LVIDVVPSEHRG

-181 PMVGLFVYEHFSY
+181 PMTGLFVYEHLSF

-201 MGCSLLAAVFASQI
+201 MACSFLAALFASRI
-215 KHRVRP
+215 KTKVRP

-245 MLLAFAYGQISNYI
+245 LLLAFAYGQISNYI
-259 ALYAKEMNLSI
+259 ALYAKEMSLTI

-280 IGLIASRLFSGKMV
+280 VGLIASRLFAGKRI
-294 DRGKV
+294 DQGKV
-299 TQTIALGLGITV
+299 TQTISLGLGITV
-311 VALFGLGM
+311 FALLGLGL
-319 CHHFNRL
+319 CHYVNAL
-326 GSEVTAIAFLVV
+326 GTDYTAVAFLLI
-338 ALTCGLGFG
+338 ALCCGLGFG
-347 AAFPAFNALFINLGT
+347 AAFPSFNALFINLGT
-362 NAQRGTATSTYLTTW
+362 NAQRGTATSTYLTSW

-388 GMLSEHFSFSTAYL
+388 GMLAEHFSFSTAYL
-402 VADAVVL
+402 VASGSVL
-409 VSLIFFVLVVT
+409 LSLVFFVIVVA
-420 PHYQRNKL
+420 PHYQRNKV

>member
-1 MIFLNCKLFFLKNVF
+1 
-16 HLFLFHTF
+16 
-24 AASNEPSIMEEK
+24 MEEK

-62 LPFFIIEKYQAGTA
+62 LPFFIMEKYQAGNA
-76 MIGTVISCYTL
+76 VIGTVISCYTL

-107 LYLSALSLFTAVF
+107 LYLLALSIFTAVF
-120 VGYPF
+120 VGYLF

-131 LIMVRIAHGLAFGLT
+131 LIIVRIVHGLAFGLT

-152 LVIDVVPSQHRG
+152 LVIDVVPSEHRG
-164 EGIGYFG
+164 EGIGYYG

-181 PMVGLFVYEHFSY
+181 PMTGLFVYEHFSF
-194 NAIFLGC
+194 NAIFMGC
-201 MGCSLLAAVFASQI
+201 MACSLLAALFASRIQT
-215 KHRVRP
+215 KVRP

-237 GLLAGVSF
+237 GLLAGISF
-245 MLLAFAYGQISNYI
+245 TLLAFAYGQISNYI
-259 ALYAKEMNLSI
+259 ALYAKEMGLTI

-280 IGLIASRLFSGKMV
+280 VGLIASRLFAGKMV
-294 DRGKV
+294 DKGKV
-299 TQTIALGLGITV
+299 TQTIALGLGIV
-311 VALFGLGM
+311 VLAMFGLGM
-319 CHHFNRL
+319 CHHCNAL
-326 GSEVTAIAFLVV
+326 GTSYTAAAFLLI
-338 ALTCGLGFG
+338 ALCCGLGFG
-347 AAFPAFNALFINLGT
+347 AAFPSFNALFINLGT

-388 GMLSEHFSFSTAYL
+388 GMLAEHFSFSSAYL
-402 VADAVVL
+402 VASASVL
-409 VSLIFFVLVVT
+409 ISLVFFVIVVT

>member
-1 MIFLNCKLFFLKNVF
+1 
-16 HLFLFHTF
+16 
-24 AASNEPSIMEEK
+24 MEEK

-62 LPFFIIEKYQAGTA
+62 LPFFIIEQYQAGNA
-76 MIGTVISCYTL
+76 VIGTVISCYTL

-107 LYLSALSLFTAVF
+107 LYLLALSLFTAIF
-120 VGYPF
+120 VGYLF

-131 LIMVRIAHGLAFGLT
+131 LIIVRVVHGLAFGLT

-152 LVIDVVPSQHRG
+152 LVIDVVPSEHRG

-181 PMVGLFVYEHFSY
+181 PMTGLFVYSQFSFD
-194 NAIFLGC
+194 AIFMGC
-201 MGCSLLAAVFASQI
+201 MACSFLAALFASRI
-215 KHRVRP
+215 KTKVRP

-259 ALYAKEMNLSI
+259 ALYAKEMGLTI

-280 IGLIASRLFSGKMV
+280 VGLIVSRLFSGKMV

-311 VALFGLGM
+311 FALLGLGL
-319 CHHFNRL
+319 CHYVNAI
-326 GSEVTAIAFLVV
+326 GSDYTAVAFLLI
-338 ALTCGLGFG
+338 ALCCGLGFG
-347 AAFPAFNALFINLGT
+347 AAFPSFNALFINLGT
-362 NAQRGTATSTYLTTW
+362 HAQRGTATSTYLTTW

-388 GMLSEHFSFSTAYL
+388 GMLAEHFSFSTAYL
-402 VADAVVL
+402 VASGSVL
-409 VSLIFFVLVVT
+409 VSLIFFVIVVA
-420 PHYQRNKL
+420 PHYQRNKI
-428 R
+428 RN